1 MSTLVCR
8 LCAEE
13 LQRGQ
18 RGTEADIVA
27 VLGLVADMDGDTGK
41 NAGEYPIPPNYVLE
55 TSPGNL
61 QPFWLF
67 DRPVKPA
74 EAKVIA
80 RGLKAATGSDHGT
93 ADTTHVWRV
102 PGTLNWPSKVKLDRG
117 RSADPASVIVSAPW
131 DGSLTDPFA
140 LLNAAG
146 SHSAAPA
153 RTVVALGELPDI
165 DGVTVSEKLAV
176 LLAANDVDDRSDHAW
191 KVVEQAN
198 FDGHNAET
206 VAALFLSAAGNWLAR
221 YPTEANARKDFERLW
236 SKIIAMRDERR
247 DANADLSAGL
257 VPPKAANDNEEPG
270 ALNVINPS
278 DWEGQPI
285 PERHWYLEGLIPNGQ
300 VTLLSG
306 DGGTGKCCWPI
317 KSVWPACS
325 ALKRWGLGRR
335 RGALSTL
342 RRRMTRAN

>member
-1 MSTLVCR
+1 
-8 LCAEE
+8 
-13 LQRGQ
+13 
-18 RGTEADIVA
+18 
-27 VLGLVADMDGDTGK
+27 MDGDTGK

-131 DGSLTDPFA
+131 YGSLTDPFA

-191 KVVEQAN
+191 KVVKQAN

-236 SKIIAMRDERR
+236 RKIIAMRDERR
-247 DANADLSAGL
+247 NANADLSAGL

-270 ALNVINPS
+270 ALNVIDPS

-285 PERHWYLEGLIPNGQ
+285 PERQWYLEGLIPNRQ

-306 DGGTGKCCWPI
+306 DGGTGK
-317 KSVWPACS
+317 SLLGYQVGLAGVLGVETLGFRPAE
-325 ALKRWGLGRR
+325 
-335 RGALSTL
+335 GALSTL
-342 RRRMTRAN
+342 RRRTTRAS